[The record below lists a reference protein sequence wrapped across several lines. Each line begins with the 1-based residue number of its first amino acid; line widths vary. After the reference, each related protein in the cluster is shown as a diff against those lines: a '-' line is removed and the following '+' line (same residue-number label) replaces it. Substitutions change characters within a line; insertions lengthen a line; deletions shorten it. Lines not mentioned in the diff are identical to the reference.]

1 MVGQYKTAKIWRDD
15 AMQRGNGVSDT
26 EASSRCKQA
35 EAHYEQESV
44 LPDADTR
51 ADHELFILGKMD
63 MQEYEQ
69 YLLFKHSQN
78 QGDT

>member
-1 MVGQYKTAKIWRDD
+1 
-15 AMQRGNGVSDT
+15 MQRGNGVSDA
-26 EASSRCKQA
+26 EAISRRKQA
-35 EAHYEQESV
+35 EAHYQQESV
-44 LPDADTR
+44 LPDADTL

-63 MQEYEQ
+63 VQEYEQ

>member
-1 MVGQYKTAKIWRDD
+1 
-15 AMQRGNGVSDT
+15 MQRENGVSD
-26 EASSRCKQA
+26 ADAKQRRSVA
-35 EAHYEQESV
+35 EAHYQQEDV
-44 LPDADTR
+44 MPDAEAI

-78 QGDT
+78 TQGDS